1 MTTPRVFTSFDD
13 LRLDFNQLTE
23 LLSSNN
29 LKSRIS
35 SNSLDYFVLQS
46 CFQIKEVHNN
56 NYFKSL
62 IQKII
67 KNYNFFKSKVNV
79 DLFVGFTQGSISII
93 HHDEYD
99 VFLFSLYGETI
110 YIINK
115 EKYLLKP
122 GDLIK
127 INKGELHQA
136 ISLTPRIIF
145 SLAITKSE

>member
-1 MTTPRVFTSFDD
+1 MEPRVITSFDD

-29 LKSRIS
+29 FNSRIS
-35 SNSLDYFVLQS
+35 SNSLNFFVLQS

-56 NYFKSL
+56 NYFRIL
-62 IQKII
+62 IEKIM
-67 KNYNFFKSKVNV
+67 KQNNFLKSKVNV

-93 HHDEYD
+93 HHDDYD
-99 VFLFSLYGETI
+99 VFLFSLYGETM

-136 ISLTPRIIF
+136 ISLTPRIIL